1 MNIYGSDDCDSNT
14 KSGEYAKLTYVN
26 TRDELRVA
34 KSGDTMTG
42 DLSMSGNV
50 IRGLPTN
57 YPPHNYSGNEVP
69 SWFQVV
75 RLKQDAVTRV
85 REPIDPDNAATK
97 NYVDSR
103 KPLITVWAEEKGA
116 LNNNHYE
123 WSFGNGG
130 DGDIHG
136 ATGYTMMTR
145 GRILRMGLSASSNG
159 SAQGTAT
166 VNVVVN
172 GTENTAYGVTK
183 QSGHFSG
190 TTTFTTPLEVAQGN
204 RINFRSA
211 TATVAI
217 TSAIVCLLI
226 ELEL

>member
-1 MNIYGSDDCDSNT
+1 
-14 KSGEYAKLTYVN
+14 
-26 TRDELRVA
+26 
-34 KSGDTMTG
+34 MTG

-190 TTTFTTPLEVAQGN
+190 TTNFATPLELAQGN